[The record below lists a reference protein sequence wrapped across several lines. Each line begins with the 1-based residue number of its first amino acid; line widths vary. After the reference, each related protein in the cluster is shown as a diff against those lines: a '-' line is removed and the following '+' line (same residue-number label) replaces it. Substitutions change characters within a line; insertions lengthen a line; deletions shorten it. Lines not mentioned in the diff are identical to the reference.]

1 MRNIV
6 HVLAVLALLLAGLS
20 PGASQVHA
28 TSSQT
33 LLVIV
38 GNATGMTDI
47 SLALLRRAFQNEPAQ
62 TPSGK
67 RLVPFNHVS
76 NSPER
81 ALFDRAVLGLEPDEV
96 GRFWINRRIRDE
108 GLPPRTLPSVD
119 LAVRVVASF
128 PGAITYVKS
137 DTVTSGVR
145 VLRVNGK
152 LPGEAGYLLTSSAV
166 AAARTQ

>member
-1 MRNIV
+1 MRKIM
-6 HVLAVLALLLAGLS
+6 HVLAALALLLAVLS
-20 PGASQVHA
+20 PVGAQVHA
-28 TSSQT
+28 STAQT

-47 SLALLRRAFQNEPAQ
+47 SLAMLRRAFQSEPAQ
-62 TPSGK
+62 SPSGK
-67 RLVPFNHVS
+67 RLVPFNHAL

-81 ALFDRAVLGLEPDEV
+81 TLFDRAVLGLEPDEV

-108 GLPPRTLPSVD
+108 GLPPKTLPSMD

-128 PGAITYVKS
+128 PGAITYVKA

-145 VLRVNGK
+145 VLRVDGK
-152 LPGEAGYLLTSSAV
+152 LPGEPGYLLMNTAI
-166 AAARTQ
+166 AAARAD